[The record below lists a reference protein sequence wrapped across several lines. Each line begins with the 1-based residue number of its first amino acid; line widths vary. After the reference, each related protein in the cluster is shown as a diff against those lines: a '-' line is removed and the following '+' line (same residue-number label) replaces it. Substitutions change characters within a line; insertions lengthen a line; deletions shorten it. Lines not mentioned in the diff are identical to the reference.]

1 MDAGRLNQTLS
12 EMAARA
18 MREALGLESPNPELR
33 PATDARF
40 GDYQINGVLP
50 LAKELKENPRKLAEK
65 VVAALDTGGICL
77 APEIAGPGFIN
88 LRLDPAWV
96 ATALGAAAADARLGV
111 APVGDPQSIVIDF
124 SSPNVAKRMH
134 VGHLRSTVIGDA
146 LVRTLKFLGHTVVGD
161 NHLGDW
167 GTQFGILI
175 WAWKR
180 ERDEAALAADPI
192 GELERLYKLGT
203 ERGKADPEVAE
214 ACRQELAKLQAGD
227 AENKALW
234 ERFVAISKEAA
245 ATVYER
251 LEVEFDAWHGES
263 FYHDRLHGV
272 VEGLLERALAVET
285 QGAIGIFFDEPGL
298 PETPY
303 LIRKSDGAFLYATS
317 DIATVEY
324 RLEAYGADRII
335 YVVDVRQS
343 DHFRQLFAT
352 IRKMGYDVKMEHVGF
367 GMMLGADGRPF
378 KTRDGGTVRLDSL
391 LDEAE
396 ARILPLVTERWPD
409 ASEEEQRAIARKV
422 GSGAVKYADLAQ
434 NLTTDYKFDWDKLL
448 AADGNTGP
456 YLQYTLVR
464 CASVFREHVARFGA
478 EFAVD
483 GSPLRLE
490 ADEEKELAFFLVR
503 LGDTLERVGEQLR
516 PHILCEYLY
525 ALARKFNAFYAK
537 CSILG
542 ADDEATRRS
551 RLTLVQAT
559 YRTFEIGLSCLNI
572 PRVSRM

>member
-396 ARILPLVTERWPD
+396 ARILPLV
-409 ASEEEQRAIARKV
+409 
-422 GSGAVKYADLAQ
+422 
-434 NLTTDYKFDWDKLL
+434 
-448 AADGNTGP
+448 
-456 YLQYTLVR
+456 
-464 CASVFREHVARFGA
+464 
-478 EFAVD
+478 
-483 GSPLRLE
+483 
-490 ADEEKELAFFLVR
+490 
-503 LGDTLERVGEQLR
+503 
-516 PHILCEYLY
+516 
-525 ALARKFNAFYAK
+525 
-537 CSILG
+537 
-542 ADDEATRRS
+542 
-551 RLTLVQAT
+551 
-559 YRTFEIGLSCLNI
+559 
-572 PRVSRM
+572 